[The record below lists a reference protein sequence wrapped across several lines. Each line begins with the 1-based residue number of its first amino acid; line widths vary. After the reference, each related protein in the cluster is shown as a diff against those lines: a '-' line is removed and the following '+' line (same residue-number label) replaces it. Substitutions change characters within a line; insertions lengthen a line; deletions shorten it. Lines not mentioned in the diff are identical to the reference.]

1 MYEHIVLSGGSSMYP
16 GLPSRLEKELR
27 RLYLTHV
34 LKGNEEGMRKLKLKI
49 EDPPRRKHMARCAV
63 AALLLLC
70 VALLRASP
78 RGCCDNTPVLS
89 ACPAARPRRCS
100 WARRCWRTS

>member
-1 MYEHIVLSGGSSMYP
+1 MYP

-49 EDPPRRKHMARCAV
+49 EDPPRRKHMARLRC
-63 AALLLLC
+63 AALRC
-70 VALLRASP
+70 STRLLR
-78 RGCCDNTPVLS
+78 LS
-89 ACPAARPRRCS
+89 YARPAALPCRCS
-100 WARRCWRTS
+100 WGRRCWRT